1 MTTQLPTTVNM
12 IKIFKAFSPAA
23 FARAARCTNA
33 AAFVHKTL
41 ESSKLES
48 LGTRLSEMF
57 CKVSLSSPN
66 ANSILLF
73 AFNFSLSTFHSILTT
88 NS

>member
-41 ESSKLES
+41 TKSVPES
-48 LGTRLSEMF
+48 LGTRLSEIVHIRIF
-57 CKVSLSSPN
+57 RCLNTKYAKHPDRSVRTNYSLLN
-66 ANSILLF
+66 TIQ
-73 AFNFSLSTFHSILTT
+73 
-88 NS
+88 

>member
-41 ESSKLES
+41 TKSVPES
-48 LGTRLSEMF
+48 LGTRLSEIVFKMSYGF
-57 CKVSLSSPN
+57 LNTKYSLLN
-66 ANSILLF
+66 
-73 AFNFSLSTFHSILTT
+73 TVC
-88 NS
+88 